1 MGCGCS
7 KRKGATPKR
16 QVVKKTVM
24 SNNKTTRGGIK
35 RVRIKR
41 NAFSV

>member
-7 KRKGATPKR
+7 KRKGVTPKR
-16 QVVKKTVM
+16 QVVKKTVGT
-24 SNNKTTRGGIK
+24 NRTTRGGIK